1 MLVRALELKDQVQ
14 VYINNCLTK
23 RDLRGKI
30 ADKLI
35 YKLTQLLEKNWLSL

>member
-14 VYINNCLTK
+14 VYVNNCLTK

-30 ADKLI
+30 ADMLM
-35 YKLTQLLEKNWLSL
+35 YKLTQLLEED